1 MNFDANLFLHVM
13 KHIVIDKNKFL
24 HNCFYIMYSKK
35 SENICIFGFYI
46 YHLRRYTIDLK
57 FTFYES

>member
-24 HNCFYIMYSKK
+24 HNCFYIMCSKK
-35 SENICIFGFYI
+35 LNENIRIWFLYLSFKKIYVRFEVYI
-46 YHLRRYTIDLK
+46 L
-57 FTFYES
+57 